1 MMPAPSCS
9 STRMGA
15 SLFDARPGRSLA
27 EPHVEVTDAE
37 TRSSRIKNGPMIE
50 AVKSDY
56 YLSITTGRR
65 SWSTSLS

>member
-9 STRMGA
+9 SWERP
-15 SLFDARPGRSLA
+15 SLTPAPDDHSL
-27 EPHVEVTDAE
+27 EPRAEVTDAE
-37 TRSSRIKNGPMIE
+37 TRSSRIKNGPMME